1 MEEILQ
7 FLVNAEGL
15 YDLGSIV
22 KLFLFQIGI
31 DGLIMMIY
39 ALVKGFHGK

>member
-15 YDLGSIV
+15 YDLGSIF
-22 KLFLFQIGI
+22 KIFLIQIGL
-31 DGLIMMIY
+31 DGFIMMIY
-39 ALVKGFHGK
+39 AIFRGFHGK

>member
-1 MEEILQ
+1 MDNILQ

-22 KLFLFQIGI
+22 KLFLVQIGI
-31 DGLIMMIY
+31 DGFIMIIY
-39 ALVKGFHGK
+39 ALIKAFHGK

>member
-1 MEEILQ
+1 MDNILQ

-22 KLFLFQIGI
+22 KLFLVQIGI
-31 DGLIMMIY
+31 DGFIMIVY